1 MRATKFS
8 LSLATVFAMMG
19 SAHAAT
25 EIQFWH
31 SMEGALGERVNELVE
46 NFNKSHP
53 DYVVKPNYKGNYGE
67 SMNAGI
73 AAFRAGNAPDI
84 LQVFE
89 VGTATM
95 MNAKGAIQPVQEMS
109 EKVGDPID
117 PKAFLGA
124 VGGYYSS
131 SDGKLVSMPFNS
143 STAVLYYN
151 KDAFKKAGLDPENPP
166 KTWNDVAAAAKKV
179 RDAGYECGYT
189 TSWPSWILLENF
201 AAWHNVPFAS
211 ENNGFGGLGARLETN
226 KPLFVKHLTFLSDM
240 AKAGTFTYG
249 GRGDTSNALFTAGK
263 CGMFTGSSGNRAN
276 IIKTGQF
283 EFGTTSLPYYD
294 DVPNAPQNS
303 IIGGASLWVFA
314 NKSDEVYKGV
324 TKFFKFISSPEQSA
338 AWHQATGYV
347 PVTTAGYEATKASG
361 FYEKNIGADVAVK
374 QLDADTTDNSRGIRL
389 GYLPQIRD
397 IEDGEMEK
405 IFSGQVS
412 PEEGLTTM
420 VSRGNE
426 LLERFEKSVK

>member
-1 MRATKFS
+1 MRATKFT
-8 LSLATVFAMMG
+8 LSLATIIAMMG
-19 SAHAAT
+19 SVQAAT
-25 EIQFWH
+25 DIQFWH
-31 SMEGALGERVNELVE
+31 SMEGALGDRVNELVE
-46 NFNKSHP
+46 NFNQSQS

-73 AAFRAGNAPDI
+73 AAFRGGNAPDI

-95 MNAKGAIQPVQEMS
+95 MNAKGAIQPIQEMS
-109 EKVGDPID
+109 EQVGDPID
-117 PKAFLGA
+117 PSQFLGA

-143 STAVLYYN
+143 STPVLYYN
-151 KDAFKKAGLDPENPP
+151 KDAFKKAGLDTENPP
-166 KTWNDVAAAAKKV
+166 KTWEEVAAAAKKI
-179 RDAGYECGYT
+179 REAGYECGYT

-201 AAWHNVPFAS
+201 AAWHNTPFAS
-211 ENNGFGGLGARLETN
+211 EDNGFGGLNARLEID
-226 KPLFVKHLTFLSDM
+226 KPLFVEHLTFLSDM
-240 AKAGTFTYG
+240 AKEGNFTYG

-276 IIKTGQF
+276 IQKTGQF
-283 EFGTTSLPYYD
+283 EFGTGSLPYYAD
-294 DVPNAPQNS
+294 AKDAPQNS

-314 NKSDEVYKGV
+314 NKSEDKYKGI
-324 TKFFKFISSPEQSA
+324 TKFFNYLSSPEQAA

-347 PVTTAGYEATKASG
+347 PVTKAGYELTKESG
-361 FYEKNIGADVAVK
+361 FYDKNIGADIAVK
-374 QLDADTTDNSRGIRL
+374 QLDADTTENSRGIRL

-405 IFSGQVS
+405 IFSGQVT
-412 PEEGLTTM
+412 PEEGLKTM
-420 VSRGNE
+420 VQRSNE